1 MSNIIPGALSSS
13 DPTCVLTVCG
23 RIAAQVDCIKYIM
36 QGTSACI
43 DVQFFN
49 IDGSLL
55 DLDNFCNIQIQLTNE
70 YECVVANFWYP
81 SVPTGSRGFDINI
94 LQYTTTS
101 GHTVNKG
108 LLRICLSDICTLTSP
123 GAIFVEILLKECL
136 FTGED
141 LPTPGT
147 ITKTFNITV
156 VNDGTANVFVVDN
169 VNKPVLNLIRSGV
182 YILDQSDVTNT
193 GHQIAFKDNAGI
205 SYTSGIVTTGV
216 PGQAGAQTVFTVP
229 ANAPN
234 NLRYYCVAHG
244 NYMGNAIMVTTNG
257 SQTGDS
263 FGVSCLQIAKIIE
276 SKIAKNGGSGGCDS
290 GGSGGSGGSVPGG
303 SGGSVPGGSVPG
315 GSGGSG
321 GSGSY

>member
-1 MSNIIPGALSSS
+1 MSNIIPGALSAG

-49 IDGSLL
+49 ADGSLL
-55 DLDNFCNIQIQLTNE
+55 DLDDFCNIQIQLTNE

-81 SVPTGSRGFDINI
+81 GVPTGSRGFDIEI
-94 LQYTTTS
+94 LQ
-101 GHTVNKG
+101 HTVTGGRIANKG
-108 LLRICLSDICTLTSP
+108 LVRICLSDICTLTSP

-156 VNDGTANVFVVDN
+156 VNDGTANVFVVDG
-169 VNKPVLNLIRSGV
+169 VNKPELNLIRGGV
-182 YILDQSDVTNT
+182 YTFNQSNTTNT
-193 GHQIAFKDNAGI
+193 SHQIAFKDNAGN
-205 SYTSGIVTTGV
+205 SYINGIVTTGV

-229 ANAPN
+229 ATAPN
-234 NLRYYCVAHG
+234 NLRYYCIAHG
-244 NYMGNAIMVTTNG
+244 NYMGNTIIITTGG

-263 FGVSCLQIAKIIE
+263 FGISCLQIAKIIE
-276 SKIAKNGGSGGCDS
+276 SKIAKNGGSGGC
-290 GGSGGSGGSVPGG
+290 
-303 SGGSVPGGSVPG
+303 

-321 GSGSY
+321 GSGDSGMPSGSGGPGGY